1 MHLAFSRD
9 QPEKLYVTHLLEQ
22 NADELW
28 DIIGVKNGH
37 IYVCGYVLDLK
48 VKLLN
53 NLNRLFMIFY
63 IFSDARSMAKDVHNI
78 IVKVVMEKGQM
89 TNSQA
94 QNYVKKMEQQK
105 RYSADVWS

>member
-1 MHLAFSRD
+1 LAFSRD
-9 QPEKLYVTHLLEQ
+9 QPEKQYVTHLLEQ

-28 DIIGVKNGH
+28 NIIGEKSGH
-37 IYVCGYVLDLK
+37 LYVCGYVSTVLK
-48 VKLLN
+48 CDIILN
-53 NLNRLFMIFY
+53 ILYDINFLML
-63 IFSDARSMAKDVHNI
+63 SDARSMAKDVHSI

-94 QNYVKKMEQQK
+94 LNYVKKMEQQK